1 MKSLRIALLGF
12 ALASG
17 AAAHAAEKDWK
28 GLPLTFEQS
37 SCTLQLVSLSQPN
50 DGQPLHL
57 TVVNKSGG
65 RVKYTMRARVV
76 RQNMPEFNGVIRV
89 DNANA
94 GEVSERP
101 TVNALSGALGKGAV
115 KVSLVNCSVLS

>member
-1 MKSLRIALLGF
+1 MVDKAGAGGIGVSQRRRRPVRYSVSTRKPLRTSRIDGDCRA
-12 ALASG
+12 
-17 AAAHAAEKDWK
+17 
-28 GLPLTFEQS
+28 GL
-37 SCTLQLVSLSQPN
+37 
-50 DGQPLHL
+50 
-57 TVVNKSGG
+57 
-65 RVKYTMRARVV
+65 ARVV